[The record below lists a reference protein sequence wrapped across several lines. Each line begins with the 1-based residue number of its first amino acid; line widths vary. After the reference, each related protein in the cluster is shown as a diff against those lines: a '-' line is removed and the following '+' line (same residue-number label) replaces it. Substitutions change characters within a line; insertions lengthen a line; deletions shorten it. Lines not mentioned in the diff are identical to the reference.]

1 MNKKDPNKQSDTGSE
16 EMKNWGTT
24 PEPQAYGSPRNE
36 CLTGA
41 RKVAME
47 NKVLMRIEMK
57 KEELLASGDLLQRLE
72 EKSKRNPFML
82 TDRR

>member
-1 MNKKDPNKQSDTGSE
+1 
-16 EMKNWGTT
+16 
-24 PEPQAYGSPRNE
+24 
-36 CLTGA
+36 
-41 RKVAME
+41 ME